1 MAKRPGRSTPVS
13 SRRTTAPTG
22 RGGGGATPL
31 HGAGVGNGQGG
42 GQAGWL
48 PLAAPAGLAWKRQRL
63 LPTDTDA
70 PVATLADGLWQPI
83 AAA

>member
-1 MAKRPGRSTPVS
+1 MARAAAKL
-13 SRRTTAPTG
+13 
-22 RGGGGATPL
+22 GGF
-31 HGAGVGNGQGG
+31 
-42 GQAGWL
+42 